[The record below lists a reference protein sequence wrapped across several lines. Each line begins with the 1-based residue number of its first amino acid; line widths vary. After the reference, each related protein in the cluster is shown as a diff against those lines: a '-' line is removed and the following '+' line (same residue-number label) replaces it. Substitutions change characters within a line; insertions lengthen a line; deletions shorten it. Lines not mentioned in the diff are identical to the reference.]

1 MSTTDTIA
9 LGALM
14 IGLISGLFA
23 FIYWLTSISYKV
35 TKFIF
40 ELNAR
45 VTELLK
51 DMEYLKHT
59 TNSNQRELDGII
71 SEVGYH
77 HHILLKE
84 YPEYF
89 KRNSDQNKVGEDY
102 DTLH

>member
-1 MSTTDTIA
+1 VSTTDTIA
-9 LGALM
+9 LGAL
-14 IGLISGLFA
+14 IVGLISGLFA

-40 ELNAR
+40 ELNSR

-59 TNSNQRELDGII
+59 TSSNQRELDGIVDQV
-71 SEVGYH
+71 SYF
-77 HHILLKE
+77 HHILITE
-84 YPEYF
+84 FPDYF
-89 KRNSDQNKVGEDY
+89 KRDRDRKGMIDN